1 MEAMA
6 KTMNRQ
12 EFFRVLGIGVG
23 AASVANSLSACD
35 SKAEVAPVGSDALDL
50 TIQLDDVRYSD
61 LLKKGYYVVV
71 DNRVIVASV
80 QPNQYVAVSP
90 KCTHEGTTLVYKA
103 GSNSFY
109 CALDGSRY
117 DITGKVL
124 NGPATQPLR
133 VYKISNDQK
142 SNSLR
147 IFS

>member
-1 MEAMA
+1 MEAIT
-6 KTMNRQ
+6 KTMSRQ
-12 EFFRVLGIGVG
+12 EFFRILGICAG
-23 AASVANSLSACD
+23 AVLMANSLSACD
-35 SKAEVAPVGSDALDL
+35 SKAEVGAPAIDALDL

-71 DNRVIVASV
+71 DNRVILASV

-103 GSNSFY
+103 NSNSFY

-124 NGPATQPLR
+124 NGPATQPLT